1 MLFSSGIGKAPE
13 VSLKAA
19 GIIPIVKK
27 GNIEELILEY
37 AKYQRYMQPQVSGGS
52 KPLASF

>member
-1 MLFSSGIGKAPE
+1 MLFSSGIGKAPD
-13 VSLKAA
+13 VRLKAA

-37 AKYQRYMQPQVSGGS
+37 AKYQRYLQPQTPDGG